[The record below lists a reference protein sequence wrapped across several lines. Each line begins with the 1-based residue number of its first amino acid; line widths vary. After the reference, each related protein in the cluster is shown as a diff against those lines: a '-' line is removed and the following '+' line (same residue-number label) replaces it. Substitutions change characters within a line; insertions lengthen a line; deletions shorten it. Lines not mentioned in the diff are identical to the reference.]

1 MVLQR
6 SPSLAN
12 IWGWAP
18 LQDVGSEVVVMLANS
33 DRHEENF
40 LYKTVVKA
48 GEEFIVVI
56 YIMCLAFNAV

>member
-12 IWGWAP
+12 IWGWAS
-18 LQDVGSEVVVMLANS
+18 LQDVGSEVVVTLTNS

-40 LYKTVVKA
+40 LYKTIVKA
-48 GEEFIVVI
+48 GKDFIVVI
-56 YIMCLAFNAV
+56 YCLLLT